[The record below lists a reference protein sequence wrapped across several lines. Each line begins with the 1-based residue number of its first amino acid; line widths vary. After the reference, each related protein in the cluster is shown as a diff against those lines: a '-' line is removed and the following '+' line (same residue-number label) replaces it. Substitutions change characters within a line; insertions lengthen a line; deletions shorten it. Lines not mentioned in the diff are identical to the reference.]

1 MHMHASASLPPY
13 TTIVCNMHAS
23 RLTRYGYD
31 YTPAL
36 LNCFIQIHSRRQARY
51 QNLFFSQYAW
61 HVTLFTPHTIIF
73 ISVCMIEKFL
83 GLSIMSQ
90 ICLKCPK
97 TAVWSIDLVADWTC
111 RRYWLAEITEMTEH
125 IGTFFMFCCYSLV
138 HYFWCMAMDKIK
150 RHIVTR
156 KGNAMKFTI
165 MEREVGLSSC
175 SSWLGFRIR
184 SECLLKMR
192 YVL

>member
-1 MHMHASASLPPY
+1 MSLQLHFSHSASHAGQDDVTQAGLNIHGVLHVRTPEMSAITRKSLIHMHMHASASLPPY

-97 TAVWSIDLVADWTC
+97 TAVWSIDLVAD
-111 RRYWLAEITEMTEH
+111 
-125 IGTFFMFCCYSLV
+125 
-138 HYFWCMAMDKIK
+138 
-150 RHIVTR
+150 
-156 KGNAMKFTI
+156 
-165 MEREVGLSSC
+165 
-175 SSWLGFRIR
+175 
-184 SECLLKMR
+184 
-192 YVL
+192 

>member
-1 MHMHASASLPPY
+1 MQYACKQIDSIRIWLYPGTAKLFHPDSLAQ
-13 TTIVCNMHAS
+13 TSQVSKSI
-23 RLTRYGYD
+23 
-31 YTPAL
+31 
-36 LNCFIQIHSRRQARY
+36 
-51 QNLFFSQYAW
+51 LFTVAW

-150 RHIVTR
+150 RHNVTR